1 MLRNRVSANMQNEAQ
16 QRASDFGA
24 GMLAS
29 GSPNFFTMLGA
40 GTRAQREGERTRT
53 DELRRVAEAERQARA
68 QQAEEQYRR
77 DQLDI
82 ERQRRANEER
92 RINAEIA
99 RGDRPQYN
107 VVGQDVAGNAI
118 VMDPRTGQRQTLEGV
133 TPLQVAAQSVRS
145 DAATLTRAT
154 TAANQ
159 AVRDENKRRENLGQT
174 VLTQQEAET
183 LFQQVFERTR
193 RAPASGTASGG
204 IGTPGPQPS
213 QVLQYGGPAAP
224 AAPRTGPRISAQPPQ

>member
-1 MLRNRVSANMQNEAQ
+1 MSESFLDMLRNRVSANMQNEAQ
-16 QRASDFGA
+16 QRAADFGA

-29 GSPNFFTMLGA
+29 GSPNFFTMLAG

-68 QQAEEQYRR
+68 QQAEEQYRNQ
-77 DQLDI
+77 QLDI

-107 VVGQDVAGNAI
+107 VVGQDAAGNAI

-174 VLTQQEAET
+174 ALSQQEAET

-193 RAPASGTASGG
+193 RAPASGAASGG
-204 IGTPGPQPS
+204 AGTPGPQPS
-213 QVLQYGGPAAP
+213 QTLKYE
-224 AAPRTGPRISAQPPQ
+224 GPRISPQRQQ